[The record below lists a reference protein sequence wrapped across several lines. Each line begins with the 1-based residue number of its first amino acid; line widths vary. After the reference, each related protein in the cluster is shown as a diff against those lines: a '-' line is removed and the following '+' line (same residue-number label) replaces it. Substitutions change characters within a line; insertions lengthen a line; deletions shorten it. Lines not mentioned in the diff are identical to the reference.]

1 MSAPPAAAAPRDQSF
16 ARAYGPWALIAGA
29 SDGVGAEFGRQL
41 AAKGISCVLVARRAA
56 PLDALGA
63 ELRERHG
70 VETRTVALDLSL
82 ANAGESLERA
92 TADLH
97 VGLLAYVA
105 GSDPHGARFLD
116 VPLAEWLAL
125 TRRNVDTLMSCV
137 HGFAGRMKQARRG
150 GIIIVGS
157 HAAFNGTDR
166 LSTYSATK
174 AFGLNLGESLWA
186 ELKPSGVDVL
196 NLLLDATDTP
206 TMRAA
211 LVRHGIAI
219 ESLPVALPADVV
231 RAGLAR
237 LGDGP
242 TLIWGGD
249 EKTEHPFLSDQA
261 RRQRVMDISKRLSL
275 FYGDP

>member
-1 MSAPPAAAAPRDQSF
+1 VSVPPAAAPRDESF

-29 SDGVGAEFGRQL
+29 SEGVGAEFARQL
-41 AAKGISCVLVARRAA
+41 AAKGISCVLVSRRAA
-56 PLDALGA
+56 SLNSLGA
-63 ELRERHG
+63 ELREHHG

-82 ANAGESLERA
+82 PDAGETLARA
-92 TADLH
+92 TTDLQ
-97 VGLLAYVA
+97 VGLLVFVA
-105 GSDPHGARFLD
+105 GSDPQGARFVD

-137 HGFAGRMKQARRG
+137 HGFAVRMKQARRG

-157 HAAFNGTDR
+157 HAAFNGADR

-196 NLLLDATDTP
+196 NLVLDATDTP
-206 TMRAA
+206 TLRAA
-211 LVRHGIAI
+211 LVRHGISI
-219 ESLPVALPADVV
+219 DSVPLALPAEVV
-231 RAGLAR
+231 GVGLAR
-237 LGDGP
+237 LGHGP

-249 EKTEHPFLSDQA
+249 QKTEHPFQSDEA
-261 RRQRVMDISKRLSL
+261 RRRRVVDISKRLSL
-275 FYGDP
+275 FYGDA